1 MAIIFYGESDGVFS
15 SRKLENLCIY
25 DTRYIY
31 LSGGITPDHSKISRF
46 LNKYEEQIL
55 KVFSQILYI
64 ADDMGYIDYKILVT
78 DGSKFRAYASKKF
91 SGTLEMFRK
100 RQKKLESNIKL
111 AIEKQKQTDKEEET
125 NYWKNKEERYKKE
138 IDKIGNF
145 LEEAKEIYNQRGKEI
160 IQNITDN
167 DCRIMKNKNNRQ
179 EGYNSQVTVCEKKGI
194 IVGCNVTNDANDYAM
209 VKEMIEKTKEQAKEE
224 KKDNR

>member
-1 MAIIFYGESDGVFS
+1 
-15 SRKLENLCIY
+15 
-25 DTRYIY
+25 
-31 LSGGITPDHSKISRF
+31 
-46 LNKYEEQIL
+46 
-55 KVFSQILYI
+55 
-64 ADDMGYIDYKILVT
+64 
-78 DGSKFRAYASKKF
+78 
-91 SGTLEMFRK
+91 MFRK

-167 DCRIMKNKNNRQ
+167 DCRIMKNKNSWQ
-179 EGYNSQVTVCEKKGI
+179 EGYNSQVTVCEKNGI

-209 VKEMIEKTKEQAKEE
+209 FQEMIEKTKEQTKEE
-224 KKDNR
+224 KKEILKEAKYLNDNGYYNIDNLIFCDKNKKDAYIVRIRKNA